1 MFVNKPKSNIW
12 MTEYLSPSEIYRS
25 LVSEIIYQGKSL
37 FQNISIVKLLNDSK
51 ALYLDNQLQSTTA
64 DEFIYHETIVHIPF
78 ILNKNP
84 ESILIIGA
92 GEGATAREALKWKTV
107 KEITLIEIDKD
118 VIEFCSKYL
127 PEMSLNSYKDPR
139 VKIEICDA
147 RVFLENTNKKFD
159 VIICDL
165 CDQNLDKNQI
175 INIEFL
181 KKCKNILNKNGN
193 ICIQSGEMPFQKN
206 LSFTNYIHMLKTEFN
221 TVKIFTAWI
230 PSFCRNWSFFLLHNK
245 KNQDILIDEIKDIII
260 EKIENKLFYIN
271 DQTILGV
278 LNPPKYIQD
287 FEK

>member
-25 LVSEIIYQGKSL
+25 LVSEVIYQGKSL

-92 GEGATAREALKWKTV
+92 GEGATARE
-107 KEITLIEIDKD
+107 
-118 VIEFCSKYL
+118 
-127 PEMSLNSYKDPR
+127 SL
-139 VKIEICDA
+139 
-147 RVFLENTNKKFD
+147 KFD

-175 INIEFL
+175 INIDFL
-181 KKCKNILNKNGN
+181 KKCKNILNENGN

-206 LSFTNYIHMLKTEFN
+206 ISFSNYIQMLKTEFN

-230 PSFCRNWSFFLLHNK
+230 PSFCRNWSFVLLHNK
-245 KNQDILIDEIKDIII
+245 KDKSILIEEIKNIIV
-260 EKIENKLFYIN
+260 EKIDKELLYIN